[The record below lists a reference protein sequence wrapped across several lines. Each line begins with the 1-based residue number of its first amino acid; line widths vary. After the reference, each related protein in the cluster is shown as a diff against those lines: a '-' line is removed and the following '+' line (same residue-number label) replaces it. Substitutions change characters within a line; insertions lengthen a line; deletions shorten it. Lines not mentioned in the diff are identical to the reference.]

1 MCIKPMVFPQ
11 LSLAGKSPAP
21 SAVARN
27 ESILELV
34 SLSTRVAGAI
44 CDVPVLNFL
53 KPMVGIAALICD
65 TAKVTFRDTLLTYSI
80 DMACQSVQGNREASL
95 DLAKHA
101 SIVTKCVVERASALD
116 GGLTASNVEAVK
128 ALEL

>member
-1 MCIKPMVFPQ
+1 MVFPQ

-53 KPMVGIAALICD
+53 KPVVGIAALICD
-65 TAKVTFRDTLLTYSI
+65 TAKVTLKMHSSLILLT
-80 DMACQSVQGNREASL
+80 RPASL
-95 DLAKHA
+95 FSA
-101 SIVTKCVVERASALD
+101 IVKPA
-116 GGLTASNVEAVK
+116 
-128 ALEL
+128 